1 MIENTPYGCLT
12 FIFYQK
18 YFSAKMVLRLFYFH
32 VIKWFILEGSNMFF
46 TCLYNVCKK
55 VRMQCVT
62 NSGKNHFVT
71 KFRCCYQPWD
81 ELVKFLFF
89 TDFAL
94 QSNSKSRIL
103 LHHWREDNGKQS
115 SAELLDLV
123 LLKRL
128 VI

>member
-1 MIENTPYGCLT
+1 
-12 FIFYQK
+12 
-18 YFSAKMVLRLFYFH
+18 
-32 VIKWFILEGSNMFF
+32 MFF

-62 NSGKNHFVT
+62 NSGKNHLVT

-81 ELVKFLFF
+81 EPVKFLFF

-115 SAELLDLV
+115 SAAVAGFSFAEAIGHLGIISKL
-123 LLKRL
+123 RL
-128 VI
+128 EI